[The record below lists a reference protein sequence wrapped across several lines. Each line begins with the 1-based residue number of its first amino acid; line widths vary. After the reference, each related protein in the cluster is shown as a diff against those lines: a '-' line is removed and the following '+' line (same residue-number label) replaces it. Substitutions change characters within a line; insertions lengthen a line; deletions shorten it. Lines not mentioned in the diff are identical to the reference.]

1 MFGGQVSMIRRSLV
15 PPSSGFSD
23 WDICCLGLCLWNS
36 IVWQT
41 RELRWVFALTAG
53 QPRKLFRPP
62 ELSSLVQ
69 RCQVVLNDIS
79 TQHSVG
85 LYWVPGHAGVWKNEI
100 ADKLAR
106 GGSVEKFVGLEPFL
120 GVSRQNIW
128 RTIRYWLDNQHL
140 EMWWALGSTQR
151 QARVLVSRPTLSAKT
166 RLLSLNRT
174 QSRAMI
180 GLSTCSSIY
189 NLRTRHAV
197 VTGTQLW
204 TYYWKFGSHKRQRI
218 SYSMRAILLCYN
230 T

>member
-1 MFGGQVSMIRRSLV
+1 MVRRNLV
-15 PPSSGFSD
+15 PPSSGFSG

-41 RELRWVFALTAG
+41 REVRWVSALTAG
-53 QPRKLFRPP
+53 QLRKLQATRTSP
-62 ELSSLVQ
+62 SVQ
-69 RCQVVLNDIS
+69 QCQKALNDIS

-85 LYWVPGHAGVWKNEI
+85 RYWVPGHAGVRGHEI

-106 GGSVEKFVGLEPFL
+106 DGSVQKFVGPELFL
-120 GVSRQNIW
+120 GVSRQNIG
-128 RTIRYWLDNQHL
+128 RKIRCWLHNQHL
-140 EMWWALGSTQR
+140 AMWWALGSTRR
-151 QARVLVSRPTLSAKT
+151 QARGLISGPTLSAKT

-180 GLSTCSSIY
+180 GLFTCSSIC
-189 NLRTRHAV
+189 NLRTCHAV

-218 SYSMRAILLCYN
+218 SYLMRAIRLCYN